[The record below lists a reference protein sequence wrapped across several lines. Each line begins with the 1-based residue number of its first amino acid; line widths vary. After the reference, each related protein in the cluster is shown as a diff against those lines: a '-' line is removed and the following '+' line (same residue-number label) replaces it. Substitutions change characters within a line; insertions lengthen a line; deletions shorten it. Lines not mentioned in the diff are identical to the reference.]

1 MAVKNSGMNHI
12 GLMTH
17 DIDKT
22 IDFYQNVLGFEPM
35 AYYLRDLQPGHV
47 RQVFFDLGNG
57 QSLEFLQAHNVDAIP
72 KNVDVGIND
81 GLGIG
86 RQLGVGLI
94 HFAFN
99 VDTMDELAARK
110 ADLEEAGY
118 EVLGPLDLDWMH
130 SIYFTDPNGV
140 QLEFAFTPKDGP
152 NASYLEPVKTEQ
164 WRKLKQVAQSPAKE
178 HL

>member
-1 MAVKNSGMNHI
+1 MAVVSRGMNHI

-22 IDFYQNVLGFEPM
+22 IDFYKNVLGFEPM

-57 QSLEFLQAHNVDAIP
+57 QSLEFLQAHNVSAIP
-72 KNVDVGIND
+72 DSVDVGINE

-86 RQLGVGLI
+86 QELGVGLI

-99 VDTMDELAARK
+99 VESMEELEARK
-110 ADLEEAGY
+110 TDLEAAGY
-118 EVLGPLDLDWMH
+118 EVLGPLDLDWMQ
-130 SIYFTDPNGV
+130 SIYFTDPNGL
-140 QLEFAFTPKDGP
+140 QMEFAFTPKDGP
-152 NASYLEPVKTEQ
+152 SEAYLEPIKTEQ
-164 WRKLKQVAQSPAKE
+164 WQALKDDTARRRTA
-178 HL
+178 